1 MSDILLSS
9 VVQGSRACVCGLGI
23 HASLSLA
30 STILSGRISKVL
42 KYNPVNPNCLKFGAF
57 LGGFAGVYRLA
68 RDLLQRYQ
76 ILYGQ
81 GKNSSYIALAAALAG
96 LTSAIQPAHTRH
108 TIMLLLA
115 SRALASL
122 LKRWQAATGLR
133 IPSAVFLAMVIVNS
147 TILVQTS
154 LQHPDALPPSYY
166 KSIQRW
172 SCVYNDTNITQIFRP
187 CPDQSERLTCHEV
200 IHPGQSCLQFS
211 LLSTAMA
218 WKHALKLYMTL
229 SAIPL
234 VFRAKQ
240 LLKTP
245 APMLARMAKTV
256 ARSTAYLG
264 VSCTIGFSTICAASR
279 NKYIRQNFNTP
290 QGRLPDL
297 VGLLIGLAMSIPAA
311 IEPASRWY
319 ELAMY
324 TTPLTLHLIIR
335 HMQLNHLIPTTRNS
349 SVFFFAAA
357 MAVIMQAY
365 ERQQK
370 TIPTWLASFLRYLV
384 H

>member
-1 MSDILLSS
+1 MLLHHS
-9 VVQGSRACVCGLGI
+9 VVALLC
-23 HASLSLA
+23 SLSLSLSLSI
-30 STILSGRISKVL
+30 ST
-42 KYNPVNPNCLKFGAF
+42 
-57 LGGFAGVYRLA
+57 
-68 RDLLQRYQ
+68 LLQPGR
-76 ILYGQ
+76 
-81 GKNSSYIALAAALAG
+81 
-96 LTSAIQPAHTRH
+96 
-108 TIMLLLA
+108 
-115 SRALASL
+115 
-122 LKRWQAATGLR
+122 
-133 IPSAVFLAMVIVNS
+133 
-147 TILVQTS
+147 
-154 LQHPDALPPSYY
+154 
-166 KSIQRW
+166 SIQRW

-297 VGLLIGLAMSIPAA
+297 VGLLIGMFLVLKRTVLVLVSPCQATLSAGAA
-311 IEPASRWY
+311 NRIWRD
-319 ELAMY
+319 
-324 TTPLTLHLIIR
+324 
-335 HMQLNHLIPTTRNS
+335 
-349 SVFFFAAA
+349 
-357 MAVIMQAY
+357 
-365 ERQQK
+365 
-370 TIPTWLASFLRYLV
+370 
-384 H
+384 